1 MLGKPRSKVRCE
13 ARNWVQE
20 VFKKLKMRDK
30 KCFLNLFNLTPNIYI
45 YIIFFNNM
53 CGGRTE
59 PPTLRLIIHVRSW
72 AMLIF
77 THVTRIW
84 HFSLITTN
92 HTCKS
97 PWPSAL
103 KVTEG
108 GDGCRAIR
116 TLDPGHSRSSIAS
129 FSAADWYLNNKLQ
142 LFFFDDL

>member
-1 MLGKPRSKVRCE
+1 
-13 ARNWVQE
+13 
-20 VFKKLKMRDK
+20 
-30 KCFLNLFNLTPNIYI
+30 
-45 YIIFFNNM
+45 M

-59 PPTLRLIIHVRSW
+59 PPTL
-72 AMLIF
+72 
-77 THVTRIW
+77 
-84 HFSLITTN
+84 SLITTN

-129 FSAADWYLNNKLQ
+129 FSAADWVPPNRNQ
-142 LFFFDDL
+142 DLKYIEI